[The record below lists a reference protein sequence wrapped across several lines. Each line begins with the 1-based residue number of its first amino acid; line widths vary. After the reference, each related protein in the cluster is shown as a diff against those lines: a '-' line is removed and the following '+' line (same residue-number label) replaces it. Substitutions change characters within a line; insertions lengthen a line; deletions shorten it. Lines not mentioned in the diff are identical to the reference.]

1 MYSSGLKKKEIARE
15 LGVTPPAIGNWSKR
29 DRWDERLAQLVSRA
43 DEAINS
49 AGVNKVAGALAY
61 LHDQVATR
69 VKELEALCGGS
80 QSATTRLAAI
90 KLWLTLAGV
99 NRALPNPT
107 DPTTPKS
114 LELIEDILHELP
126 TSDKLSGRSPDNSDE
141 GIQPLG
147 LRASITSV
155 STANA
160 TVSDMR
166 EMPDVREP
174 V

>member
-1 MYSSGLKKKEIARE
+1 MARPRGKPDYARRLKAFEMYSSGLKKKEIARE

-69 VKELEALCGGS
+69 VKELEVLCGVT
-80 QSATTRLAAI
+80 QAPATRLQAI

-99 NRALPNPT
+99 NRALPNPV

-114 LELIEDILHELP
+114 LELIEDILHPEVMDEPPESPIQPDSTELP
-126 TSDKLSGRSPDNSDE
+126 
-141 GIQPLG
+141 
-147 LRASITSV
+147 
-155 STANA
+155 
-160 TVSDMR
+160 
-166 EMPDVREP
+166 
-174 V
+174 